1 MATEGFVRHLD
12 LGPLSP
18 NHSEPIEVLVPQKD
32 VGEEAVVVW
41 DSALVLSYFLVKH
54 RQEFLS
60 PNTRVLELGAGTG
73 AVGLVTAAL
82 GAGKV
87 TVTDLPRVIP
97 LLEEAIALNSN
108 LKNIEAKALTWGE
121 WTENSFE
128 EKEEKNETCYD
139 LILVSDC
146 IYYEASV
153 EPLIQTLTKFCKLN
167 KKCRVLFSY
176 EVRDYSEVKKKI
188 SKEFFRAVGEYFKIL
203 PFKTG
208 ECHEEYASD
217 DIRVIQLLPKPTTDH
232 AN

>member
-1 MATEGFVRHLD
+1 MATESFVRHLD

-18 NHSEPIEVLVPQKD
+18 DHSEPIEVLVPQKN

-97 LLEEAIALNSN
+97 LLEEAIALNNN

-128 EKEEKNETCYD
+128 DKEEKNETCYD

-167 KKCRVLFSY
+167 KNCRVLLSY

>member
-1 MATEGFVRHLD
+1 MYSQHFKTF
-12 LGPLSP
+12 S
-18 NHSEPIEVLVPQKD
+18 
-32 VGEEAVVVW
+32 
-41 DSALVLSYFLVKH
+41 
-54 RQEFLS
+54 
-60 PNTRVLELGAGTG
+60 
-73 AVGLVTAAL
+73 
-82 GAGKV
+82 AGKV

-146 IYYEASV
+146 IYYEACV

-167 KKCRVLFSY
+167 KNCRVLLSY

>member
-1 MATEGFVRHLD
+1 M
-12 LGPLSP
+12 
-18 NHSEPIEVLVPQKD
+18 
-32 VGEEAVVVW
+32 
-41 DSALVLSYFLVKH
+41 
-54 RQEFLS
+54 
-60 PNTRVLELGAGTG
+60 
-73 AVGLVTAAL
+73 
-82 GAGKV
+82 
-87 TVTDLPRVIP
+87 TDLPRVIP
-97 LLEEAIALNSN
+97 LLEEAIALNNN
-108 LKNIEAKALTWGE
+108 LNNIEAKALTWGE

-128 EKEEKNETCYD
+128 DKEEKNETCYD

-167 KKCRVLFSY
+167 KNCRVLLSY
-176 EVRDYSEVKKKI
+176 EVRDYLESKKKI